1 MDIKPIQKL
10 RTLAIT
16 VSLLMTALHTAA
28 QEIPVLTPWGTPY
41 SWLHKGLNLQLDLGA
56 TIGFGKH
63 NPYRNGAFYTD
74 ISALYLTQCGD
85 PKLWVAAGAAL
96 SHTRLAGESYINGSL
111 GLTAAYQLNERLTA
125 LAAVAYTTP
134 PLGATPRHACL
145 PYPCSTV
152 TPAAMRYMPGFRSPY
167 FYPDMRMTP
176 GMSVTGG
183 VDYKVTETFHIG
195 VSATWSVVND
205 NAYWY

>member
-1 MDIKPIQKL
+1 MDIKPIQIL
-10 RTLAIT
+10 RTLAT
-16 VSLLMTALHTAA
+16 ALTLLMTALHTAA

-56 TIGFGKH
+56 TIGFGKY

-145 PYPCSTV
+145 HYHTCRRQWPRCTCQRPLPRSSEERGHRSG
-152 TPAAMRYMPGFRSPY
+152 TPS
-167 FYPDMRMTP
+167 
-176 GMSVTGG
+176 GMAQGICPRPLPASQRQ
-183 VDYKVTETFHIG
+183 IG
-195 VSATWSVVND
+195 RASCRERV
-205 NAYWY
+205 